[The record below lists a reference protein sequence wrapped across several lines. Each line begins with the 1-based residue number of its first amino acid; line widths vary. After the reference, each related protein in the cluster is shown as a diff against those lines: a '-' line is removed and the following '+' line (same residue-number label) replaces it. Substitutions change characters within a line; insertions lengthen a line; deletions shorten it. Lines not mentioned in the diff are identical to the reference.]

1 MPCDTIPSC
10 TKGTLIFLLKGIF
23 VAGHVFRISVETHC
37 SGMRLDQFL
46 AQAIPEF
53 SRTFARKIID
63 LGGVHLDGRRM
74 RRSSVSVATG
84 ASLEVY
90 LDEQPLDVFTLTEEH
105 VLFRDTYVLAINKP
119 AGINSQP
126 TPARYKGTL
135 YEALLRLL
143 ESPYA
148 KGQKPSLGMVQRL
161 DRDTSG
167 VMVFSI
173 HNRAHQPLTKI
184 FADRRVQKVYLAM
197 IEGSM
202 DKPQGEF
209 RSLLARQ
216 HRTNLMKSVEKG
228 GKEALTRYRVVES
241 FGDAELV
248 EVEIPTGRSHQIR
261 VHFSEAGHP
270 LLGDRRYGGRASWRG
285 VPVPRQMLHAWK
297 LQMQHPV
304 SRESVAFEA
313 PYPPDFLDMLS
324 HGRASGDS
332 GGL

>member
-1 MPCDTIPSC
+1 M
-10 TKGTLIFLLKGIF
+10 
-23 VAGHVFRISVETHC
+23 AGHVFRISVDTAC
-37 SGMRLDQFL
+37 NGMRLDQFL
-46 AQAIPEF
+46 AQALPDF

-74 RRSSVSVATG
+74 RRSSVSVAAG
-84 ASLEVY
+84 ASLEVF
-90 LDEQPLDVFTLTEEH
+90 LDDQDLQVFTLTDEH
-105 VLFRDTYVLAINKP
+105 ILYRDNYLLVINKP

-135 YEALLRLL
+135 YEALLRML

-173 HNRAHQPLTKI
+173 HTRAHQPLSKI
-184 FADRRVQKVYLAM
+184 FTDRGVQKIYLAM
-197 IEGSM
+197 IEGTM

-209 RSLLARQ
+209 RSMLARQ

-228 GKEALTRYRVVES
+228 GKEALTRYRVIES
-241 FGDAELV
+241 FGDATLV

-270 LLGDRRYGGRASWRG
+270 LLGDTRYGGAASWRG
-285 VPVPRQMLHAWK
+285 IPVARQMLHAWK
-297 LQMQHPV
+297 LQMKHPV

-313 PYPPDFLDMLS
+313 PYPSDLLEMLN
-324 HGRASGDS
+324 RARLSGDAAS
-332 GGL
+332 L

>member
-1 MPCDTIPSC
+1 
-10 TKGTLIFLLKGIF
+10 
-23 VAGHVFRISVETHC
+23 VAGHVFRITVESDC
-37 SGMRLDQFL
+37 NGMRLDQFL
-46 AQAIPEF
+46 AQALPDF
-53 SRTFARKIID
+53 SRSYARKIID

-74 RRSSVSVATG
+74 RRSSLCVTAG
-84 ASLEVY
+84 ASLEIFI
-90 LDEQPLDVFTLTEEH
+90 DEQPLDVFALTDAHTLY
-105 VLFRDTYVLAINKP
+105 RDKYLLVIDKP
-119 AGINSQP
+119 AGVNTQP

-143 ESPYA
+143 ESSCV

-173 HNRAHQPLTKI
+173 HTRAHQPLTKI
-184 FADRRVQKVYLAM
+184 FTSRGVKKLYLAM
-197 IEGSM
+197 IEGAL
-202 DKPQGEF
+202 DQPQGEF

-228 GKEALTRYRVVES
+228 GKEALTRYRVIES
-241 FGDAELV
+241 FGDATLV

-270 LLGDRRYGGRASWRG
+270 LLGDTRYGGIASWRG

-297 LQMQHPV
+297 LQMEHPV
-304 SRESVAFEA
+304 SRETVTFEA
-313 PYPPDFLDMLS
+313 PYPRDLLDMLN
-324 HGRASGDS
+324 RARCSE
-332 GGL
+332 

>member
-1 MPCDTIPSC
+1 MFFAFLL
-10 TKGTLIFLLKGIF
+10 TLIAMACVLISFL
-23 VAGHVFRISVETHC
+23 R
-37 SGMRLDQFL
+37 RLF
-46 AQAIPEF
+46 
-53 SRTFARKIID
+53 RTFPVPMPVKLSI

-74 RRSSVSVATG
+74 RRSSTPVITG
-84 ASLEVY
+84 ASLEIF
-90 LDEQPLDVFTLTEEH
+90 LDDQPLDVFTLTDEH
-105 VLFRDTYVLAINKP
+105 ILYRDTYLLTINKP

-126 TPARYKGTL
+126 TPARYRGTL
-135 YEALLRLL
+135 YESLLRLL

-173 HNRAHQPLTKI
+173 HTRAHQPLTKI
-184 FADRRVQKVYLAM
+184 FANRSVQKVYLAM
-197 IEGSM
+197 IEGTM

-228 GKEALTRYRVVES
+228 GKEALTRYRVLES
-241 FGDAELV
+241 FGDATLV

-270 LLGDRRYGGRASWRG
+270 LLGDTRYGGTASWRG
-285 VPVPRQMLHAWK
+285 IPVPRQMLHAWK
-297 LQMQHPV
+297 LQLLHPV

-313 PYPPDFLDMLS
+313 PYPSDLLDMLN
-324 HGRASGDS
+324 RARLSGEDAS
-332 GGL
+332 L

>member
-1 MPCDTIPSC
+1 M
-10 TKGTLIFLLKGIF
+10 
-23 VAGHVFRISVETHC
+23 AGHVFRISVEADC
-37 SGMRLDQFL
+37 NGMRLDQFL
-46 AQAIPEF
+46 AQALPDF

-74 RRSSVSVATG
+74 RRSSVSVITG
-84 ASLEVY
+84 ASLEIY
-90 LDEQPLDVFTLTEEH
+90 LDDQPLDIFTLTDD
-105 VLFRDTYVLAINKP
+105 LILYRDTYVLAINKP

-173 HNRAHQPLTKI
+173 HNRAHQPLTRI
-184 FADRRVQKVYLAM
+184 FADRGVQKVYLAM

-228 GKEALTRYRVVES
+228 GKEALTRYRVIES

-270 LLGDRRYGGRASWRG
+270 LLGDTRYGGLATWRG
-285 VPVPRQMLHAWK
+285 VPVSRQMLHAWK
-297 LQMQHPV
+297 LQLGHPV
-304 SRESVAFEA
+304 SRESVALEA
-313 PYPPDFLDMLS
+313 PYPSDLLDMLNR
-324 HGRASGDS
+324 GRLSEGVGS
-332 GGL
+332 L

>member
-1 MPCDTIPSC
+1 M
-10 TKGTLIFLLKGIF
+10 
-23 VAGHVFRISVETHC
+23 AGHVFRISVDPDC
-37 SGMRLDQFL
+37 NGMRLDQFL
-46 AQAIPEF
+46 AQALPDF

-74 RRSSVSVATG
+74 RRSSVSVAAG
-84 ASLEVY
+84 ASLEVF
-90 LDEQPLDVFTLTEEH
+90 LDDQDLQVFTLTDEH
-105 VLFRDTYVLAINKP
+105 ILYRDNYLLVINKP

-135 YEALLRLL
+135 YEALLRML

-173 HNRAHQPLTKI
+173 HTRAHQPLSKI
-184 FADRRVQKVYLAM
+184 FADRGVQKIYLAM
-197 IEGSM
+197 IEGTM

-209 RSLLARQ
+209 RSMLARQ

-228 GKEALTRYRVVES
+228 GKEALTRYRVIES
-241 FGDAELV
+241 FGDATLV

-270 LLGDRRYGGRASWRG
+270 LLGDTRYGGAASWRG
-285 VPVPRQMLHAWK
+285 IPVARQMLHAWK
-297 LQMQHPV
+297 LQMKHPV

-313 PYPPDFLDMLS
+313 PYPSDLLEMLN
-324 HGRASGDS
+324 RARLSGDAAS
-332 GGL
+332 L